1 MQPIV
6 NFAGPT
12 VQALLLWEPA
22 QSRTSLASPSAI
34 FSARQLCASPTGEYN
49 PLLALSSPSTLMPTC
64 TLHPC
69 PIRSTRCPFRP
80 PASGAGRDPA
90 RQCPPRRRAW
100 SLRPAQRLAVAALA
114 SRGGRRWPSLSA
126 TPSRCS
132 CSSGSRDVARR
143 HRTAVRRR
151 PDRLPELRFRSTP
164 EHLPSQAKDDLG
176 LPDAQLG
183 LYAWA
188 MVSDH
193 LRCTT
198 HLVFHPSLEAGERA
212 RLIEL
217 FEKPE
222 ADEASDFTLLAPM
235 RGDLH
240 PTQYRDAFDQVQ
252 AYIQAGD
259 CYQINLTQ
267 RFRAPAK
274 ATRGGRIR
282 RCARPARRRSPAI
295 SNWPTAAPC

>member
-1 MQPIV
+1 M
-6 NFAGPT
+6 
-12 VQALLLWEPA
+12 QALLLWEPA

-49 PLLALSSPSTLMPTC
+49 PSSRFVIAVHSDANLY
-64 TLHPC
+64 
-69 PIRSTRCPFRP
+69 
-80 PASGAGRDPA
+80 ASPLPYQIDPA
-90 RQCPPRRRAW
+90 VHFARLRQAPGAILLDSARPGAERGRFDLLSAWPLQHLQAEAGEDGRAY
-100 SLRPAQRLAVAALA
+100 LQRLRDALA
-114 SRGGRRWPSLSA
+114 HLGHATLPDGIELPFAGGLIGYLSYDFGRRL
-126 TPSRCS
+126 
-132 CSSGSRDVARR
+132 
-143 HRTAVRRR
+143 
-151 PDRLPELRFRSTP
+151 